1 MSMGVCVCV
10 QNYSNFE
17 KTFAIEQKNNN
28 KTYCVRNVNAALV
41 IDDGKLKPF
50 VISRQ
55 IFLFITSTKPPR
67 ATTN

>member
-28 KTYCVRNVNAALV
+28 KTFHSFSQSPPSPSTSQSFIQNTGHEFWRMDEKKN
-41 IDDGKLKPF
+41 KLF
-50 VISRQ
+50 
-55 IFLFITSTKPPR
+55 
-67 ATTN
+67 